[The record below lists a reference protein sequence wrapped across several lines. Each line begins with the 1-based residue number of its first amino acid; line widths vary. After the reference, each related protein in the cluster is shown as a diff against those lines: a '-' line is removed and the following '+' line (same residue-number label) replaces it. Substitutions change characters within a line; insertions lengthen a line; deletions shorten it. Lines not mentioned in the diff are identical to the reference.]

1 LPWLPLF
8 KFLLDVRWLMTEQK
22 RSGGLLGGRGGTL
35 EDSHDVALLHD
46 QVLDA
51 VELDLGAGPLAEQD
65 AVAGLHVERHELAV
79 LIPGARADGDDL
91 AFHRLFLGRVRNDDA
106 ALGLAFFLD
115 SLDHDAVVKRTEL
128 HAVASIFPWLP
139 TRPERAAQPCQHSPV
154 ASAKGAPGFR
164 GGDSLSQGG
173 RTKRR

>member
-1 LPWLPLF
+1 MDGWGKATRRLVRRLGR
-8 KFLLDVRWLMTEQK
+8 LLH
-22 RSGGLLGGRGGTL
+22 GGGTL
-35 EDSHDVALLHD
+35 EDSHDVAFLHD

-65 AVAGLHVERHELAV
+65 AVARLDVERNELAV
-79 LIPGARADGDDL
+79 LIPGARANGDDL

-128 HAVASIFPWLP
+128 HAVASIIL
-139 TRPERAAQPCQHSPV
+139 R
-154 ASAKGAPGFR
+154 
-164 GGDSLSQGG
+164 
-173 RTKRR
+173 

>member
-1 LPWLPLF
+1 MRWRASPL
-8 KFLLDVRWLMTEQK
+8 K
-22 RSGGLLGGRGGTL
+22 RTSLAAIVQIPRGMCVDWMGEGALGGLLESGGTL

-65 AVAGLHVERHELAV
+65 AVACLDVERNELAV
-79 LIPGARADGDDL
+79 LIAAARANGDDL
-91 AFHRLFLGRVRNDDA
+91 AFHRLFLGGVRNNDA

-128 HAVASIFPWLP
+128 HVASISLV
-139 TRPERAAQPCQHSPV
+139 AALGGPQPP
-154 ASAKGAPGFR
+154 
-164 GGDSLSQGG
+164 
-173 RTKRR
+173 